1 MRMIEEASRANRA
14 GGRQKKS
21 CIRKYEMRHQFKFSW
36 NEHLKLTI
44 VYKQE
49 RVKGLPMTNLVH
61 RKYISNCTALRQ
73 NDCQSKNISTIMS
86 EYCTN

>member
-21 CIRKYEMRHQFKFSW
+21 CIRKYEMRHQFKFSG

-49 RVKGLPMTNLVH
+49 REKGLPMTNLVH
-61 RKYISNCTALRQ
+61 RKYEIAAPIQVFWERTFENNNCVQTMYR
-73 NDCQSKNISTIMS
+73 
-86 EYCTN
+86 